1 MRFSENAWGK
11 LKMCADITELDKEGM
26 LLYIRDG
33 NIDEADL
40 LELVTNND
48 FDIALAVANCKCSTE
63 PILDI
68 AAHDRDD
75 RIRLAVV
82 NNDNCG
88 VRTLQYLEKDSNH
101 EIASVATGR
110 LKGGKQS
117 K

>member
-1 MRFSENAWGK
+1 M
-11 LKMCADITELDKEGM
+11 LKMCVDITELDKEGM
-26 LLYIRDG
+26 LLCIRNG

-40 LELVTNND
+40 LELVTDND
-48 FDIALAVANCKCSTE
+48 FDIAFAVANCKCSTE

-88 VRTLQYLEKDSNH
+88 VRTLQYLEKDNNS
-101 EIASVATGR
+101 EIASTATRR
-110 LKGGKQS
+110 LKGGRQS
-117 K
+117 Q